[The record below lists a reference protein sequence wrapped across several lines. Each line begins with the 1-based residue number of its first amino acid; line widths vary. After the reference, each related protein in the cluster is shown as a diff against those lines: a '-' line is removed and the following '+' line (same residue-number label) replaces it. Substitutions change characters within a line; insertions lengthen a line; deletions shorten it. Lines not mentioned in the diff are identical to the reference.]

1 MISVQKALNLII
13 EQERDFGTEE
23 VSLLQSTGRILA
35 EPLFADRD
43 FPPYN
48 RVMMDGIAING
59 EAFKS
64 GARKFTIENIQ
75 AAGDRQKK
83 LENNSNCLEVM
94 TGAILPANTD
104 VVIPYELCEIA
115 EGIAIVNAET
125 VATMQ
130 NVHLQ
135 GTDSK
140 RGELLLEK
148 WERITPA
155 MIGIMASVGLSQ
167 VKVLRLPKITICSTG
182 DELVDVSEQPEAH
195 QVRRSNVYM
204 LAAALSSEG
213 IHADTVHLPDDPTR
227 MITEIASLLNNND
240 VVLFS
245 GAVSKGRFDYLPTV
259 LQELGMQQVFHTVAQ
274 RPGKPFL
281 FGTIKNTLIF
291 GFPGNPVSTFVC
303 YHQFFKQWLH
313 QCMRSNNTKQFAS
326 LATDVHFKPALS
338 YHMLVTISNTNSK
351 IVATPVTGSTSGDVV
366 TLTKAEGIITL
377 PADRDYFKEGEVF
390 ELNLLGQ

>member
-1 MISVQKALNLII
+1 MISVQKALNLIL
-13 EQERDFGTEE
+13 EQQRGFGTEE
-23 VSLLQSTGRILA
+23 VPLLQSAGRVLA
-35 EPLFADRD
+35 EPVFADRD

-59 EAFKS
+59 EAFER
-64 GARKFTIENIQ
+64 GIRKFTIENIQ
-75 AAGDRQKK
+75 AAGDPQKK
-83 LENNSNCLEVM
+83 LENNGNCLEVM

-104 VVIPYELCEIA
+104 VVVPYEQCEIA
-115 EGIAIVNAET
+115 EGIAIVKAET
-125 VATMQ
+125 VITMQ

-182 DELVDVSEQPEAH
+182 DELVDVSEQPDAH

-204 LAAALSSEG
+204 LAAALLSEG

-227 MITEIASLLNNND
+227 MSSEIASLSNSND

-245 GAVSKGRFDYLPTV
+245 GAVSKGKFDYLPTV
-259 LQELGMQQVFHTVAQ
+259 LQELGMQQAFHTVAQ

-291 GFPGNPVSTFVC
+291 GFPGNPVSAFVC

-313 QCMRSNNTKQFAS
+313 QCMRFNTTKQFAA

-338 YHMLVTISNTNSK
+338 YHLLVTLLNNNGK
-351 IVATPVTGSTSGDVV
+351 IVATPITGSTSGDLV

-377 PADRDYFKEGEVF
+377 PPDRDYFKEGEVF
-390 ELNLLGQ
+390 ELNLL

>member
-1 MISVQKALNLII
+1 MISVQDALHLILNHKK
-13 EQERDFGTEE
+13 DFGTEE
-23 VSLLQSTGRILA
+23 APLLQSTGRILA
-35 EPLFADRD
+35 EEAFADRD

-48 RVMMDGIAING
+48 RVMMDGIAINS
-59 EAFKS
+59 EAFFGGLRTFK
-64 GARKFTIENIQ
+64 IENIQ
-75 AAGDRQKK
+75 AAGDPQKT
-83 LENNSNCLEVM
+83 LENSNNCVEVM
-94 TGAILPANTD
+94 TGAILPVNTD
-104 VVIPYELCEIA
+104 IVIPYEQIEIA
-115 EGIAIVNAET
+115 EGIATVKAEQ
-125 VATMQ
+125 AKEMQ

-140 RGELLLEK
+140 KGELLLEK
-148 WERITPA
+148 SKRITPA
-155 MIGIMASVGLSQ
+155 MIGILASVGLSQ

-182 DELVDVSEQPEAH
+182 DELVDVSEQPKAH

-204 LAAALSSEG
+204 LAAALLAEG

-227 MITEIASLLNNND
+227 MNAEIASLLDSND

-245 GAVSKGRFDYLPTV
+245 GAVSKGKFDYLPTV
-259 LQELGMQQVFHTVAQ
+259 LHDLGMQQVFHIVAQ

-281 FGTIKNTLIF
+281 FGTVKNTLIF

-313 QCMRSNNTKQFAS
+313 QCMRAIHAKQYAA

-338 YHMLVTISNTNSK
+338 YHMLVTISNINGK
-351 IVATPVTGSTSGDVV
+351 IVANPVTGSTSGDLV

-377 PADRDYFKEGEVF
+377 PADRDYFKEGQVF
-390 ELNLLGQ
+390 ELNVL